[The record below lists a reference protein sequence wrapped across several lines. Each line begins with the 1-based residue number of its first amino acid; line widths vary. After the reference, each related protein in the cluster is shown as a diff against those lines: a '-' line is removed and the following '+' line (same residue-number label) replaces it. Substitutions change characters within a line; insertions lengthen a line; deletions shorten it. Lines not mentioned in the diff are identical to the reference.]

1 MTYEEKDIVDNTSY
15 NGGFLT
21 KYKQISNN
29 KEDDCIQFF
38 EHTNGPSVFYCLYGD
53 DALNAAH
60 DVFKTTTVLKYIC
73 GNAKTGIP
81 SCVISK
87 INAMNYMKDSLLNK
101 QKKIEIYSTAKN
113 SPNSWT
119 LSKKASPGNLQN
131 FEEEI
136 FGTTDFSVSPV
147 ICAIKVE
154 SNNKETCIGISYADA
169 TFRKMGITEFLDN
182 DIYSNFESFC
192 IQINAKECLMVDDP
206 LNYELKKIRDVLSRC
221 DIAITLVKK
230 QKFNT
235 KSIEQDLRFLTND
248 ENITSSPEFEKKLAL
263 SACACLL
270 DYLKL
275 VEDDSNMGVYTI
287 ESHELSQYMRLDAS
301 AVRALNLIETSE
313 DHSKTMCLSGLLNN
327 CKTTQG
333 TRLLKTFLKQPLK
346 NANEIEMRYNIVEEL
361 IENTELRQSLQEEH
375 LKRMPDFKR
384 IGKKFQRK
392 TASLQDV
399 VRIYQVIQDLPLLK
413 SSLEADDGKYKNI
426 IEEKFIKPIGEIII
440 DLEKY
445 SELVESTIDLEATED
460 HEYLIKADF
469 DEDLLKLRQEMK
481 ELLVEINAESERV
494 AEDLGLELNKKLKLE
509 NNSMYGYH
517 FRIPRANQRCL
528 NKKSQYMELST
539 QKAGVLFTN
548 SRLNIMN
555 EQYKFKLEEYTRNS
569 SALSKEII
577 NIAGTY
583 CKALETLDDII
594 SQIDVFTSFAHISVN
609 APIPYIRPVI
619 SDDRSFKLVNARH
632 PCLEVQ
638 DDVNFISNDV
648 DMNRESR
655 MFQIITGP
663 NMGGKSTYIRQIGVI
678 ALMAQIGCFVPCDE
692 AKICIF
698 DSILARIGAG
708 DCQYKG
714 VSTFMSEMLETAS
727 ILKSATQNSLII
739 IDELGRGTSTYDGF
753 GLAWA
758 ISEYIA
764 KKIKCYCLFA
774 THFHELTLLQDQLSY
789 VTNLHV
795 DAYTTDTSITL
806 LYKVVEGTCDQSF
819 GIHVAELADFPKD
832 VIKLSKRKAA
842 ELEDFS
848 TSSDTTEG
856 QQQIKKKKLTTC
868 SREEIENGNIIIK
881 QYLQEFSKI
890 QNLKSMTKDE
900 IDNALI
906 KLNSKYENDIQG
918 NSFLREIIEQL

>member
-1 MTYEEKDIVDNTSY
+1 MSEEKDIIDNTSY

-21 KYKQISNN
+21 RYKQITST

-38 EHTNGPSVFYCLYGD
+38 ERNNGSSVFYCLYGD

-101 QKKIEIYSTAKN
+101 QKKIEIYSTSKN
-113 SPNSWT
+113 SPNNWT

-147 ICAIKVE
+147 ICAIRVE
-154 SNNKETCIGISYADA
+154 SNNNETKIGVSYADA
-169 TFRKMGITEFLDN
+169 TFRKMGMTEFLDN

-192 IQINAKECLMVDDP
+192 IQINAKECLMIDDP
-206 LNYELKKIRDVLSRC
+206 LNYELKKIRDVLTRC
-221 DIAITLVKK
+221 GIAITLVKK

-235 KSIEQDLRFLTND
+235 KSIEQDLNFLTNN
-248 ENITSSPEFEKKLAL
+248 ENIASLSEFEKKLAL
-263 SACACLL
+263 SSCACLI

-275 VEDDSNMGVYTI
+275 VEDDSNMGMYAI

-313 DHSKTMCLSGLLNN
+313 DHNKTMCLSGLLNN

-333 TRLLKTFLKQPLK
+333 ARLLKTFLKQPLK
-346 NANEIEMRYNIVEEL
+346 DINEIEMRYNIVEEL

-375 LKRMPDFKR
+375 LKKMPDFKR
-384 IGKKFQRK
+384 IGKKFQRN

-413 SSLEADDGKYKNI
+413 TSLESDDGKYKSI
-426 IEEKFIKPIGEIII
+426 IEERFIQPINEIII
-440 DLEKY
+440 DLEKF

-460 HEYLIKADF
+460 HEYLIKAEF
-469 DEDLLKLRQEMK
+469 DEDLLKLREEMK
-481 ELLVEINAESERV
+481 SLLVEINEESEK
-494 AEDLGLELNKKLKLE
+494 AADDLGLELNKKLKLE

-528 NKKSQYMELST
+528 NKKSHYMELST
-539 QKAGVLFTN
+539 QKAGVLFTS

-555 EQYKFKLEEYTRNS
+555 EQYKNKLEEYTKNS
-569 SALSKEII
+569 SALAKEII

-594 SQIDVFTSFAHISVN
+594 SHIDVFTSFAHISVN
-609 APIPYIRPVI
+609 APIPYIRPTI
-619 SDDRSFKLVNARH
+619 SNDRSFKLVNARH

-714 VSTFMSEMLETAS
+714 VSTFMAEMLETAS
-727 ILKSATQNSLII
+727 ILKSATENSLII

-774 THFHELTLLQDQLSY
+774 THFHELTLLQDQLPY

-832 VIKLSKRKAA
+832 VIKLSKRKAS

-848 TSSDTTEG
+848 NGNDGDKTS
-856 QQQIKKKKLTTC
+856 QVKRKKPSNC
-868 SREEIENGNIIIK
+868 SKEEIDQGNRVISE
-881 QYLQEFSKI
+881 YLHDFSKI
-890 QNLKSMTKDE
+890 PNLKKMNKDE
-900 IDNALI
+900 IGIALAQLNIKYSNQINDN
-906 KLNSKYENDIQG
+906 Y
-918 NSFLREIIEQL
+918 FLQEIVDTL

>member
-1 MTYEEKDIVDNTSY
+1 EE
-15 NGGFLT
+15 
-21 KYKQISNN
+21 
-29 KEDDCIQFF
+29 DCIQFF
-38 EHTNGPSVFYCLYGD
+38 ERNNGSSVFYCLYGD

-87 INAMNYMKDSLLNK
+87 INAMNYMKESLLNK
-101 QKKIEIYSTAKN
+101 QKKIEIYSTSKN
-113 SPNSWT
+113 SPNNWT

-136 FGTTDFSVSPV
+136 FGATDFSVSPV
-147 ICAIKVE
+147 ICSIKVE
-154 SNNKETCIGISYADA
+154 SNNNETVNA
-169 TFRKMGITEFLDN
+169 TFRKMGMTEFLDN

-192 IQINAKECLMVDDP
+192 IQINAKECLMMDDP
-206 LNYELKKIRDVLSRC
+206 LNYELKKIRDVLTRC
-221 DIAITLVKK
+221 GIAITLVKK

-248 ENITSSPEFEKKLAL
+248 ENITSSAEFEKKLAL
-263 SACACLL
+263 SACACII
-270 DYLKL
+270 DYLRL
-275 VEDDSNMGVYTI
+275 VEDDSNMGMYTI

-313 DHSKTMCLSGLLNN
+313 DHNKTMCLSGLLNN

-333 TRLLKTFLKQPLK
+333 ARLLKTFLKQPLK
-346 NANEIEMRYNIVEEL
+346 DVNEIEMRYNIVEEL

-375 LKRMPDFKR
+375 LKKMPDFKR
-384 IGKKFQRK
+384 IGKKFQRN

-413 SSLEADDGKYKNI
+413 TSLESDDGKYKSI
-426 IEEKFIKPIGEIII
+426 IEERFIKPINEIII
-440 DLEKY
+440 DLEKF

-460 HEYLIKADF
+460 HEYLIKAEF
-469 DEDLLKLRQEMK
+469 DEDLLKLREEMK
-481 ELLVEINAESERV
+481 SLLVEINEESERV
-494 AEDLGLELNKKLKLE
+494 ADDLGLELNKKLKLE

-528 NKKSQYMELST
+528 TKKSQYMELST

-555 EQYKFKLEEYTRNS
+555 EQYKYKLEEYTKNS
-569 SALSKEII
+569 SALAKEII

-594 SQIDVFTSFAHISVN
+594 SHIDVFTSFAHISVN

-619 SDDRSFKLVNARH
+619 SNDRMLNINARH

-638 DDVNFISNDV
+638 DDVNFISNNV

-714 VSTFMSEMLETAS
+714 VSTFMAEMLETAS
-727 ILKSATQNSLII
+727 ILKSATENSLII

-774 THFHELTLLQDQLSY
+774 THFHELTLLQDQLPY

-848 TSSDTTEG
+848 NGSDENSPPS
-856 QQQIKKKKLTTC
+856 KKKKPTEC
-868 SREEIENGNIIIK
+868 SKEEIEEGNRVI
-881 QYLQEFSKI
+881 QDYLRDFSKI
-890 QNLKSMTKDE
+890 PNLKKMNKAE
-900 IDNALI
+900 IGIALAQLNFKYSNQIHDN
-906 KLNSKYENDIQG
+906 Y
-918 NSFLREIIEQL
+918 FLQEIVDTL

>member
-1 MTYEEKDIVDNTSY
+1 MALEEKDIVDNTSY

-21 KYKQISNN
+21 KYKQIANN
-29 KEDDCIQFF
+29 KGDDCIQFF
-38 EHTNGPSVFYCLYGD
+38 EHTSGPSVFYCLYGD

-113 SPNSWT
+113 IPNSWT

-131 FEEEI
+131 FEDEI

-154 SNNKETCIGISYADA
+154 SNNNETKIGVSYADA

-192 IQINAKECLMVDDP
+192 IQINAKECLMLDDP

-221 DIAITLVKK
+221 DIAVTLVKK

-248 ENITSSPEFEKKLAL
+248 ENITSSSEFEKKLAL
-263 SACACLL
+263 SACACLI

-275 VEDDSNMGVYTI
+275 VEDDSNMGEYTI
-287 ESHELSQYMRLDAS
+287 QSHELSQYMRLDAS

-346 NANEIEMRYNIVEEL
+346 NADEIEMRYNIVEEL
-361 IENTELRQSLQEEH
+361 IENTELRQALQEEH

-384 IGKKFQRK
+384 IGKKFQRQ

-413 SSLEADDGKYKNI
+413 TSLEADNGKYKDI
-426 IEEKFIKPIGEIII
+426 IDEKFIQPIDDIIV
-440 DLEKY
+440 DLAKY

-460 HEYLIKADF
+460 HEYLIKAEF

-481 ELLVEINAESERV
+481 VLIEEINDESERV
-494 AEDLGLELNKKLKLE
+494 ADDLGLELNKKLKLE
-509 NNSMYGYH
+509 NNSMYGYY
-517 FRIPRANQRCL
+517 FRIPRANQKCL
-528 NKKSQYMELST
+528 SRKYMELST

-548 SRLNIMN
+548 SKLNIMN
-555 EQYKFKLEEYTRNS
+555 EQYKNKLEEYTRNS

-619 SDDRSFKLVNARH
+619 SKDRSFKLVNARH

-678 ALMAQIGCFVPCDE
+678 ALMAQVGCFVPCDE

-727 ILKSATQNSLII
+727 ILKSATENSLII

-764 KKIKCYCLFA
+764 KEIKCYCLFA
-774 THFHELTLLQDQLSY
+774 THFHELTLLQDKLPY

-795 DAYTTDTSITL
+795 AAYTTDTSITL
-806 LYKVVEGTCDQSF
+806 LYKVEEGTCDQSF
-819 GIHVAELADFPKD
+819 GIHVAELAEFPKD

-848 TSSDTTEG
+848 SGSTPDG
-856 QQQIKKKKLTTC
+856 QAPLKKKKPTNC
-868 SREEIENGNIIIK
+868 SREDIEGGNIIIK
-881 QYLQEFSKI
+881 NYLSDFSNI
-890 QNLKSMTKDE
+890 PNLKDMTKDE
-900 IDNALI
+900 IGLALNQ
-906 KLNSKYENDIQG
+906 LNTKYSPEVKN
-918 NSFLREIIEQL
+918 NSFLQEIVENL